1 MVCVS
6 MFKKNVIAA
15 VYDAFL
21 IDNYEAWKTIYN
33 QA

>member
-1 MVCVS
+1 

-15 VYDAFL
+15 VHDAFL